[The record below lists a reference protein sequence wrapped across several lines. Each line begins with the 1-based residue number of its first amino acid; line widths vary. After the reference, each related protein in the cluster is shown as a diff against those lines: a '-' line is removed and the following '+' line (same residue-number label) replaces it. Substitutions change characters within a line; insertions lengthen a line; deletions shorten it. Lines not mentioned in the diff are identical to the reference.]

1 MDFKNKLLIAFL
13 FVGLNT
19 FAQNRLEFNR
29 IVSLS
34 GSLAGGQI
42 MQLDTVPLGK
52 AYKITAYHDSDHYI
66 GFTINNFMWPNN
78 TNINNHPS
86 NSFPIWLKEG
96 DILGV
101 QDTYSSGGGGTYHIS
116 AIEFNIITD

>member
-1 MDFKNKLLIAFL
+1 MDFKKTLLMACL

-42 MQLDTVPLGK
+42 MQLDTVPQNK
-52 AYKITAYHDSDHYI
+52 VWKIINFVSNYQI
-66 GFTINNFMWPNN
+66 GPYARPVINN
-78 TNINNHPS
+78 INVNVDPS
-86 NSFPIWLKEG
+86 FICPYWLKEG
-96 DILGV
+96 GV
-101 QDTYSSGGGGTYHIS
+101 IGIWINPQYASSLELSI
-116 AIEFNIITD
+116 IEFNIITD